1 MRAADRAQA
10 WFETGVADFGL
21 GVDATVLA
29 VSMAAAVLA
38 LALWV
43 AWRWPALMLAPAL
56 AALAIRPELLWGDR
70 NVGYEWGLHQTLL
83 VIALAVN
90 ALHFGL
96 RKSINWPILALTI
109 VFGLNLLFGHLHDDL
124 TTGRMLTGWSLL
136 ALPFAFTHVILAPDA
151 RGVCTLAIA
160 LAPLLSVAI
169 GALLQAAG
177 IHTMFADVHDR
188 LEGATGNAGVFG
200 ALAFAGFA
208 VALHESAV
216 RTRGRSWMG
225 ALASLNLV
233 LVILSGTRTS
243 MLASAV
249 LLLVYAL
256 TSEQFRERLR
266 RSRAMVFFAVCLI
279 GTAVTLYAP
288 TLYSRALDSLG
299 RVGLWE
305 RFYDEFWRSPI
316 FGRGLG
322 STFITRKPLE
332 LLYAAPH
339 NEYLHLLVVGGAL
352 GFVLCM
358 TAIALWYADI
368 VRSASPGDRKFLL
381 AVAAALAIYALAD
394 NILVYPTALGLFVYL
409 GVIGQ
414 PQDASSALAIAM
426 RRGAGASAQGGA
438 PRGPQPGGAPSRRW
452 TFAPLEGRASQSI
465 QARLPHMISR
475 RVGSCADAG
484 DMARRH

>member
-1 MRAADRAQA
+1 MGAADRARA
-10 WFETGVADFGL
+10 WFETAIPAFDV
-21 GVDATVLA
+21 GVDPTLVA

-38 LALWV
+38 LALWG
-43 AWRWPALMLAPAL
+43 AWRWPAFMLALAL
-56 AALAIRPELLWGDR
+56 AALAVRPELLWGDR

-83 VIALAVN
+83 LVGLAAN

-96 RKSINWPILALTI
+96 RKAINWPILALAG

-124 TTGRMLTGWSLL
+124 TTGLMLTGLALL

-169 GALLQAAG
+169 GALIQAAG
-177 IHTMFADVHDR
+177 IHTMFADFGDR

-216 RTRGRSWMG
+216 RARGRSWMG
-225 ALASLNLV
+225 ALASVNLV

-249 LLLVYAL
+249 LLLAYVL
-256 TSEQFRERLR
+256 TSGQFRERLR
-266 RSRAMVFFAVCLI
+266 RSRAVVLFAIALI
-279 GTAVTLYAP
+279 GAAVTLYAP
-288 TLYSRALDSLG
+288 TLYSRVLDSLG
-299 RVGLWE
+299 RAGIWA

-322 STFITRKPLE
+322 SAFITKKPLE

-358 TAIALWYADI
+358 TAMALWYADI
-368 VRSASPGDRKFLL
+368 FRTAAPGDRKFLL
-381 AVAAALAIYALAD
+381 SVAAALAVYALAD

-414 PQDASSALAIAM
+414 PREAGSAVAIAT
-426 RRGAGASAQGGA
+426 RRGAKAARGATA
-438 PRGPQPGGAPSRRW
+438 PRRPAPGAARLRRQA
-452 TFAPLEGRASQSI
+452 FAPFEALIRH
-465 QARLPHMISR
+465 RSR
-475 RVGSCADAG
+475 HPS
-484 DMARRH
+484 HT